1 MKQTIGFPADG
12 EIQEHLLEPKE
23 GGARTRI
30 AYLYMDCLLSLC
42 GIAFKWGTC
51 IHCCFPFG
59 RWKHLT
65 PSNMA
70 AELSRI
76 GLLLRSYYN
85 YFAHVKI
92 FRSSR
97 YDPSLV
103 RSTY

>member
-1 MKQTIGFPADG
+1 MKQTIGFSADG

-51 IHCCFPFG
+51 IHYCFPFG

-70 AELSRI
+70 AELSRM
-76 GLLLRSYYN
+76 GLPTVLRTSK
-85 YFAHVKI
+85 YFGH
-92 FRSSR
+92 RTMT
-97 YDPSLV
+97 PL

>member
-51 IHCCFPFG
+51 IHYCFPFG

-76 GLLLRSYYN
+76 GLPTTQLLQLLRARQNISVI
-85 YFAHVKI
+85 A
-92 FRSSR
+92 
-97 YDPSLV
+97 L
-103 RSTY
+103 